1 MTVGDNGAESPP
13 WTDLRDSPPPP
24 EPAEP
29 TTRAR
34 ADGTLTGRVLA
45 GRAIAGRAIASRAI
59 AGRALAGRRLAL
71 TGQRPELTGH
81 RPEPGP
87 FQPPEPGQVQTALP
101 PGLSPAEPF
110 APLTVEPSAP
120 PPSEPRHTPP
130 RVELRHAPLA
140 AEGRHASRSAE
151 RRRGGWLVPFASGAL
166 TVLVL
171 AAATVGTIAVLGHHA
186 QKKKPAPARPA
197 AARAVPMP
205 PQMPS
210 ATLFEALTQDI
221 QAGNEAD
228 FLSQVAPAAR
238 PAVQTWWENLQAIGF
253 TTGVIMP
260 AASSDLVQVD
270 SHGDGTMTV
279 LAGAHSPLDP
289 LDGTG
294 QPDIPSERYQVGL
307 HFASASATGQIT
319 SWRPLGAAPWDQGVP
334 LYVRK
339 AANVVVAGPPEDSAI
354 VNKTLPMAEAAASYD
369 IKLIDHV
376 SHGDLHQLG
385 FVVFVSGNSAIR
397 NSWFSTSPPPQGWPP
412 DFGGGLTVPL
422 SGASGDKA
430 VVLSSISTGI
440 TGGAR
445 VVITPYQDDGGTQH
459 NETVQL
465 VREFMTDIL
474 ASDDEAS
481 TASVPSWAIQGIGIA
496 VQALFQ
502 QNGNPTPSSYNFGPL
517 TSMLHGL
524 PSSYRS
530 GQLPTSQ
537 QLFSGRVASEQD
549 FSAVAGSV
557 YAYIGIKY
565 GVNQMLAAASLLYTR
580 SSTPFGNIA
589 APATKRAPATFYAPA
604 AIEAAW
610 RTWLAHS

>member
-24 EPAEP
+24 EPVEP
-29 TTRAR
+29 TSRAR
-34 ADGTLTGRVLA
+34 ADGALTGRVLA

-71 TGQRPELTGH
+71 TGQRPEPGPR

-101 PGLSPAEPF
+101 PDLSPAEPS
-110 APLTVEPSAP
+110 AGLPAESAWPPAEP
-120 PPSEPRHTPP
+120 
-130 RVELRHAPLA
+130 RHAPLV
-140 AEGRHASRSAE
+140 AEGRHAASPPGE

-186 QKKKPAPARPA
+186 PRKKSA
-197 AARAVPMP
+197 AARHTAAKAVPMP
-205 PQMPS
+205 AQMPT

-238 PAVQTWWENLQAIGF
+238 PTVQTWWENLQAIGF
-253 TTGVIMP
+253 TTGVVMP
-260 AASSDLVQVD
+260 AASSDLVHVD
-270 SHGDGTMTV
+270 SHGDATMTV
-279 LAGAHSPLDP
+279 LAGTHSPLDP

-294 QPDIPSERYQVGL
+294 QPDIPSESYQVGL

-319 SWRPLGAAPWDQGVP
+319 SWRPLGDAPWDQGVR

-339 AANVVVAGPPEDSAI
+339 AANVVVAGLPGDSAL
-354 VNKTLPMAEAAASYD
+354 VDKTLPMAEAAASYD

-376 SHGDLHQLG
+376 SPEDLHQPG
-385 FVVFVSGNSAIR
+385 FVVFVSGSSAVR
-397 NSWFSTSPPPQGWPP
+397 DSWFSTSPQPPGWPP
-412 DFGGGLTVPL
+412 DFGGGLAVPL
-422 SGASGDKA
+422 SGATGDKA

-459 NETVQL
+459 DETVQL

-474 ASDDEAS
+474 ASDDE
-481 TASVPSWAIQGIGIA
+481 TGTTSVPSWAIQGIGVA
-496 VQALFQ
+496 VQALYQ
-502 QNGNPTPSSYNFGPL
+502 QNGNPAPASYNFGPL

-524 PSSYRS
+524 PSSHRS

-565 GVNQMLAAASLLYTR
+565 GVSQMLVAASLLYTR
-580 SSTPFGNIA
+580 DSTPFGNITTV
-589 APATKRAPATFYAPA
+589 TKRGAATFYAPA
-604 AIEAAW
+604 AVEAAW
-610 RTWLAHS
+610 RTWLAHT